1 MYWINCICSY
11 TVCPRKLHL
20 QSEASH
26 KKHNSFQAPP
36 NRDFIY
42 IVLQERIHCDF
53 SLLFTR
59 FFFFSVHY
67 SPITFFPGPPPDCC
81 DILNI
86 IVSLQNSVP
95 LTVLNGLYWMFPR
108 AQTNGILFRST
119 FFHVL
124 LHLQVHS
131 AKCWTSSSCRVFF
144 FLLSV
149 FRVLQGL

>member
-1 MYWINCICSY
+1 MYWINCIFSY

-36 NRDFIY
+36 NWDFIY
-42 IVLQERIHCDF
+42 ILLQERIHCDF
-53 SLLFTR
+53 SLMFTR

-67 SPITFFPGPPPDCC
+67 SSITFFPGPPVDCC

-95 LTVLNGLYWMFPR
+95 LTLLLDCIACFLEHRQMTYFPEVLFFRFYCIYKSIQQSAGLYHH
-108 AQTNGILFRST
+108 AG
-119 FFHVL
+119 
-124 LHLQVHS
+124 
-131 AKCWTSSSCRVFF
+131 FF
-144 FLLSV
+144 FFPPLNV
-149 FRVLQGL
+149 